1 MALIKCPECGK
12 EVSDTVKECPNCG
25 FKLKKD
31 FIQLHKK
38 LICIIALIL
47 ILGAGGIIYISS
59 HKSIS
64 YEQNNIIECVNW
76 LKKNTVNKDSID
88 IKKIYVSYND
98 PDTIKRMDN
107 IENKEEP
114 LPDVLNQ
121 NIASVLISYNVLS
134 DTDESTSSDAAFI
147 LDNHSKFILAL
158 KRDNSV
164 DLNYEESIL
173 YNFLKRQT
181 DIGLWTEL
189 DSKSVDNIKE
199 LIDSKKELKVNGK
212 FPEIKSEDIDYV
224 GKKYVTYIIS
234 EKDISEIQNL
244 NSYSYL
250 DGFIDKKNRESAVK
264 EINTFY
270 YDQAKTLYEDAKS
283 EVQDENYDEAIN
295 KYEESIKMTENNI
308 DSDASLDELKKK
320 CIDEKKNTQILCDYK
335 SAIKYMKDGN
345 TKEALKLF
353 NQHPDYKETSKYI
366 KTLNKIKKWDGE
378 WTFYTRENEDLTTQY
393 TIYIYPRVDE
403 KNTLTM
409 EVVWIASTTSEY
421 LSREYNHYDDKVE
434 YTITSDSIIT
444 PTVKYKK
451 DSYTY
456 YMYSQYI
463 DVFNAPIQLNDDG
476 SISTLTEQG
485 NLYHNWKKVTE

>member
-295 KYEESIKMTENNI
+295 KYE
-308 DSDASLDELKKK
+308 
-320 CIDEKKNTQILCDYK
+320 
-335 SAIKYMKDGN
+335 
-345 TKEALKLF
+345 
-353 NQHPDYKETSKYI
+353 
-366 KTLNKIKKWDGE
+366 
-378 WTFYTRENEDLTTQY
+378 
-393 TIYIYPRVDE
+393 
-403 KNTLTM
+403 
-409 EVVWIASTTSEY
+409 
-421 LSREYNHYDDKVE
+421 
-434 YTITSDSIIT
+434 
-444 PTVKYKK
+444 
-451 DSYTY
+451 
-456 YMYSQYI
+456 
-463 DVFNAPIQLNDDG
+463 
-476 SISTLTEQG
+476 
-485 NLYHNWKKVTE
+485 